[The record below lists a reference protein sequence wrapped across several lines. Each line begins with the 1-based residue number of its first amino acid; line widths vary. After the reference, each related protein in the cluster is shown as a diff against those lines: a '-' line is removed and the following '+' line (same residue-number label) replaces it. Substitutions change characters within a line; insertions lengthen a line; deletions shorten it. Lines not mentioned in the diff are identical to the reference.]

1 MVEAKGNGN
10 KLVHNLILN
19 SRGKLSIDGVKDI
32 ICFDENNVSLKT
44 VCGDLVIDG
53 EDIHISVL
61 NIEKGE
67 IEMNGKI
74 TGLTYFDHVG
84 NERHSLLSKIFR

>member
-1 MVEAKGNGN
+1 MENRGSNIKIP
-10 KLVHNLILN
+10 HDIILN
-19 SRGKLSIDGVKDI
+19 SRNKLSINGIKEIVN
-32 ICFDENNVSLKT
+32 FDENTVSLKT
-44 VCGDLVIDG
+44 VCGDLIIEG
-53 EDIHISVL
+53 EDIHINVL

-74 TGLTYFDHVG
+74 TGLTYFDHIG

>member
-1 MVEAKGNGN
+1 MENRGSNIKIP
-10 KLVHNLILN
+10 HDIILN
-19 SRGKLSIDGVKDI
+19 SRNKLSINGIKEIVN
-32 ICFDENNVSLKT
+32 FDENTVSLKT
-44 VCGDLVIDG
+44 VCGDLIIDG
-53 EDIHISVL
+53 EDIHINVL

-84 NERHSLLSKIFR
+84 NERHSLLAKIFR

>member
-1 MVEAKGNGN
+1 MENRGSNIKIP
-10 KLVHNLILN
+10 HDIILN
-19 SRGKLSIDGVKDI
+19 SRNKLSINGIKEIVN
-32 ICFDENNVSLKT
+32 FDENTVSLKT

>member
-1 MVEAKGNGN
+1 MENRGNN
-10 KLVHNLILN
+10 IKIPHDIILN
-19 SRGKLSIDGVKDI
+19 SRNKLSINGIKEIVN
-32 ICFDENNVSLKT
+32 FDENTVSLKT

>member
-1 MVEAKGNGN
+1 MENRGNN
-10 KLVHNLILN
+10 IKIPHDIILN
-19 SRGKLSIDGVKDI
+19 SRNKLSINGIKEIVN
-32 ICFDENNVSLKT
+32 FDENTVSLKT

-74 TGLTYFDHVG
+74 TGLT
-84 NERHSLLSKIFR
+84 

>member
-1 MVEAKGNGN
+1 MENRGSNIKIP
-10 KLVHNLILN
+10 HDIILN
-19 SRGKLSIDGVKDI
+19 SRNKLSINGIKEIVN
-32 ICFDENNVSLKT
+32 FDENTVSLKT
-44 VCGDLVIDG
+44 VCGDLIIDG
-53 EDIHISVL
+53 EDIHINVL

-74 TGLTYFDHVG
+74 TGLTYFDHIG